1 VCEISLVCNRPGIFF
16 SYDVL
21 SYCRG
26 FGDEDQHPANAVE
39 EPLDIR
45 QDEEASSAN
54 HSKGNV
60 AGSSKTWVA

>member
-1 VCEISLVCNRPGIFF
+1 MDQIFF
-16 SYDVL
+16 SYYVS

-39 EPLDIR
+39 EPVAIR
-45 QDEEASSAN
+45 QDEEASSAT

-60 AGSSKTWVA
+60 SGSSKTWVA